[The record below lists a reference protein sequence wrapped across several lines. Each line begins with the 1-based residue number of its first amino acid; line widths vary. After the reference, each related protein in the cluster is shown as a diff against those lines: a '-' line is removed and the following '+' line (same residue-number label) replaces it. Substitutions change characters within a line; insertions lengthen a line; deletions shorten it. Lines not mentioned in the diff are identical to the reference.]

1 MTALLLGF
9 PEYAAQARALAQ
21 AAGLAHGEIDIH
33 HFPDGESRVRLPP
46 ALPDRVVLVR
56 SLNAP
61 NDKLVELLLAAAT
74 ARELGA
80 RHLTLVAPYLCY
92 MRQDT
97 AFHAGEAVSQRI
109 VGRWLAEHF
118 DRLVTVDPH
127 LHRTPELGAAVPVTQ
142 PVRLSAAA
150 LIGRAAAENYAEPV
164 LLGPDAESAQWVSE
178 AAAAAGSEWGVATK
192 VRRGD
197 REVAIRLPERSWQG
211 RTVVLVDDV
220 AASGMTLARTAE
232 ALHAAGATQVHAMVT
247 HALFD
252 AETERLLHEAGIAD
266 IASTDSVPHPSNRLS
281 LAPLLAPAVTA

>member
-1 MTALLLGF
+1 MTSLLLGF
-9 PEYAAQARALAQ
+9 PEYAAQARALAR
-21 AAGLAHGEIDIH
+21 AAGLAYGEIDIH
-33 HFPDGESRVRLPP
+33 RFPDGESRVRLPGG
-46 ALPDRVVLVR
+46 LPPQVALVR

-61 NDKLVELLLAAAT
+61 NGKLVELLLAAAT

-97 AFHAGEAVSQRI
+97 AFHPGEAVSQRI
-109 VGRWLAEHF
+109 VGRWLAQHF

-127 LHRTPELGAAVPVTQ
+127 LHRTPELGAAVPVTE

-150 LIGRAAAENYAEPV
+150 LICRAAAKTYTEPV

-192 VRRGD
+192 ARHGD
-197 REVAIRLPERSWQG
+197 REVEIRLPERPWQG

-232 ALHAAGATQVHAMVT
+232 ALHAEGAAQVHAMVT

-252 AETERLLHEAGIAD
+252 AATERLLHEAGIED

-281 LAPLLAPAVTA
+281 LALLLAPALTA